1 MGGFHYIES
10 AADSLSKQIIYN
22 YCYISFYMLSVFFQT
37 YRYIFHKEHTL
48 EEEEKYR
55 CIVLSLKIFQ
65 LFHLY
70 MNSCFFSKI
79 PEKLYLFKLYRLFN
93 ILDVLPSWVTG
104 GLSVAGKLLP
114 GLGIAMLL
122 HYMPAKKYFNYILI
136 GFVLSAYMGVPILG
150 IAFLGVALA
159 YKFYMDEEA
168 KENVGFAG
176 GLEDE

>member
-1 MGGFHYIES
+1 
-10 AADSLSKQIIYN
+10 
-22 YCYISFYMLSVFFQT
+22 MLLFF
-37 YRYIFHKEHTL
+37 
-48 EEEEKYR
+48 
-55 CIVLSLKIFQ
+55 
-65 LFHLY
+65 
-70 MNSCFFSKI
+70 
-79 PEKLYLFKLYRLFN
+79 
-93 ILDVLPSWVTG
+93 
-104 GLSVAGKLLP
+104 
-114 GLGIAMLL
+114 LGIAMLL

>member
-1 MGGFHYIES
+1 
-10 AADSLSKQIIYN
+10 
-22 YCYISFYMLSVFFQT
+22 ML
-37 YRYIFHKEHTL
+37 
-48 EEEEKYR
+48 
-55 CIVLSLKIFQ
+55 
-65 LFHLY
+65 
-70 MNSCFFSKI
+70 
-79 PEKLYLFKLYRLFN
+79 PA
-93 ILDVLPSWVTG
+93 WVTG

-122 HYMPAKKYFNYILI
+122 HFMPAKKYFNYILI

-176 GLEDE
+176 GLEVGAHLQVSGRVQSREYTKKIGEEEVERRVAYEVSVSKIDLVEDEE